1 MKLTSG
7 DPQELDLIPEGEVVN
22 VRLVGVDLHEFE
34 YNKEKIKKL
43 RWSFAVGDPGPWQGK
58 TITGDTSTNFTAHPN
73 CKAYNWATALTGKEY
88 PPGSEMDTDDI
99 IGLPARIIIQH
110 KPGKDGR
117 LWMRAREVLKASV
130 QDAPAQQAPQD
141 APF

>member
-1 MKLTSG
+1 MKLTAG

-22 VRLVGVDLHEFE
+22 VRLLSVE
-34 YNKEKIKKL
+34 YNEFIYNGEQIQKL
-43 RWSFAVGDPGPWQGK
+43 RWGFAVTDPGPWQGK
-58 TITGDTSTNFTAHPN
+58 TITGDTSKNFTAHPN
-73 CKAYNWATALTGKEY
+73 CKAYNWAIALTGKDYATGE
-88 PPGSEMDTDDI
+88 EMDTEDL

-117 LWMRAREVLKASV
+117 LWMRAREVLKAASGA
-130 QDAPAQQAPQD
+130 DATQQAPQE